1 VSSITFYSDSDRT
14 TQTAG
19 YNPPQK
25 NE

>member
-1 VSSITFYSDSDRT
+1 VSSITFYSDSDRA